1 VQVAFQGLRNTGRPL
16 GEWSVLIDVHC
27 DRVLVQGVKMH
38 WQAERGSRTLGGA
51 DGCVRVLKIL
61 RYVIGRFHLGRP
73 IVAEAE
79 GFANIP

>member
-16 GEWSVLIDVHC
+16 GEWSVPVDVRC
-27 DRVLVQGVKMH
+27 DRVPVQGVKMH
-38 WQAERGSRTLGGA
+38 RQAERGSRTLGGA
-51 DGCVRVLKIL
+51 DGCVSVPKTP

-79 GFANIP
+79 GFVNIP